1 MYMPDVELHP
11 STSLEQAAELME
23 RYGPDARFLAGGT
36 DLLVDLKGGRVHAQH
51 LVSLNRIDALRGIS
65 EDDAGLLIGALTTIT
80 ELNRSPA
87 IRGRFSP
94 ILDATTQMAAPPI
107 RNAATIGGNIAS
119 AVPCADLPPIL
130 IAMGASIGIWSRSDE
145 RTIPVQEFITDM
157 RRTALQPNEILAAIR
172 VPPPVPGF
180 GAAYARFGLREGNA
194 IPVAGVAAG
203 IVLAPD
209 ERIQDVR
216 VVLGAVAP
224 VPKVVTTAAS
234 ILVGNVAGDEV
245 FASAA
250 RAAME
255 AAEPISDVR
264 GSAEFRRELVE
275 VLTRRA
281 LATACERARGESS

>member
-1 MYMPDVELHP
+1 MYMPDVELHA
-11 STSLEQAAELME
+11 STSLEQAAGLME
-23 RYGPDARFLAGGT
+23 RYGPSARFLAGGT
-36 DLLVDLKGGRVHAQH
+36 DLLVDLKGGRVHARH
-51 LVSLNRIDALRGIS
+51 LVSLNQIDALRGIS
-65 EDDAGLLIGALTTIT
+65 EDGAGLLIGALTTIT

-87 IRGRFSP
+87 IRERFGP
-94 ILDATTQMAAPPI
+94 MLDAASQMAALPI

-130 IAMGASIGIWSRSDE
+130 IAMGASVRLWSRDRE
-145 RTIPVQEFITDM
+145 RTIPLDEFIIAM
-157 RRTALQPNEILAAIR
+157 RRTALRPNEILAAIR
-172 VPPPVPGF
+172 VPSPSRGF

-203 IVLAPD
+203 LVLGSD

-216 VVLGAVAP
+216 VVLGAVSP
-224 VPKVVTTAAS
+224 VPKVVTAAAS
-234 ILVGNVAGDEV
+234 ILVGSIAGDDI

-250 RAAME
+250 HAAME

-264 GSAEFRRELVE
+264 GSADFRRELVE

-281 LATACERARGESS
+281 LATACGRAKRKSS